1 MENRQI
7 KDYLEYDDYEC
18 ECSDELGFDLNFF
31 EFNIGLTASRSLVSC
46 GVIEI
51 NGINQALGELE
62 GDFSKF
68 KELLQLITNKVP
80 GAYYMISIV
89 PSQFKPQ
96 TFAKLATLFDFNKPL
111 ENPNSGNSIVIGIT
125 TKEQIEKWNI

>member
-1 MENRQI
+1 MEN
-7 KDYLEYDDYEC
+7 KETANYLEYDCYDC
-18 ECSDELGFDLNFF
+18 EIEELGFDLNVF
-31 EFNIGLTASRSLVSC
+31 EFNTGLTASRSLVSC
-46 GVIEI
+46 GIIEI
-51 NGINQALGELE
+51 NNINQTLGELK

-68 KELLQLITNKVP
+68 KKLLQLITDKLP

-89 PSQFKPQ
+89 PAQFKPE